1 MSFYDGTRRLGMK
14 VLVLGGV
21 AAGTKVAAKLMREDR
36 KNEVIVLNKGENI
49 SYAGC
54 GLPYYV
60 GHVIEEKEQLIV
72 NTPQKYSKLTGVT
85 VLTETEAIK
94 VDPKAKQVTAVDQ
107 KTKEE
112 KIYDYDKLVISVGAS
127 PIKPPIEGCD
137 LENVFFVRTPEDA
150 IRIRDIVDAQT
161 VKRAVVVG
169 AGYIGLE
176 IAENL
181 KLQGIRP
188 FVLDMAPHALPGFD
202 SEMAEY
208 IEGKL
213 QESGIPVVT
222 GVTVTGIEGDKK
234 VEKVITNKKAYKAD
248 MVILSAGIRPNT
260 AFLEGSGLEMFKGMI
275 LTNEQGETNLSD
287 IYAAGDC
294 AMVHNAITGK
304 PAWSPMGST
313 ANISGRLIAQNIMGA
328 KLGYRGV
335 LGTAVCKLPGMNV
348 GRTGLTEEQAAL
360 EGFHP
365 VSVITVVDDKAHYF
379 PGAGSFVIKMI
390 ADRDSL
396 RLLGVQVIG
405 AGAVD
410 KVVDIAVTGI
420 MLKGTLTD
428 LADMDLAYAP
438 PFSTAIHPFEHTL
451 NVLMNKINGKF
462 DTFTPAEYAQGAAE
476 GYKVVDACLT
486 PSIAGAPYVDLTTV
500 EGPVEGLDPKEK
512 LLLVCNKGKRAYLLQ
527 NRLKFYGYQNTKVLE
542 GGITFNEVTL

>member
-1 MSFYDGTRRLGMK
+1 MK

-21 AAGTKVAAKLMREDR
+21 AAGTKIAAKLMREDR
-36 KNEVIVLNKGENI
+36 GNEVIVLNKGKNI

-60 GHVIEEKEQLIV
+60 GHVIEDRDDLIV
-72 NTPQKYSKLTGVT
+72 NTPEKYAKLTGVT
-85 VLTETEAIK
+85 VVTGTEATK
-94 VDPKAKQVTAVDQ
+94 VDPANRKVTAKNLD
-107 KTKEE
+107 TGEE
-112 KIYDYDKLVISVGAS
+112 KEYGYDKLVISVGAS
-127 PIKPPIEGCD
+127 PVKPPIDGCD

-150 IRIRDIVDAQT
+150 IRLRDAVDSGD

-188 FVLDMAPHALPGFD
+188 FVLDMAEHALPGFD
-202 SEMAEY
+202 AEMAEY
-208 IEGKL
+208 VEGKL

-222 GVTVTGIEGDKK
+222 GVAVTGIEGDKK
-234 VEKVITNKKAYKAD
+234 VEKVLTSKKAYKAD
-248 MVILSAGIRPNT
+248 LVVLSAGIRPNT
-260 AFLEGSGLEMFKGMI
+260 AFLEGTGLEMFKGTI
-275 LTNEQGETNLSD
+275 VTNEKGETNLAD

-294 AMVHNAITGK
+294 AMVHNALTGK
-304 PAWSPMGST
+304 AAWSPMGST
-313 ANISGRLIAQNIMGA
+313 ANIAGRLIAQNMMGA
-328 KLGYRGV
+328 GRNYRGA
-335 LGTAVCKLPGMNV
+335 LGTAVCKLPGINV
-348 GRTGLTEEQAAL
+348 GRTGLTEAQAQA
-360 EGFHP
+360 EGFDP

-379 PGAGSFVIKMI
+379 PGAGTFIIKMI
-390 ADRDSL
+390 ADKASL

-420 MLKGTLTD
+420 MLKGTLPN

-451 NVLMNKINGKF
+451 NVLMNKINGNF
-462 DTFTPAEYAQGAAE
+462 ETFTPAEYAAGAAE

-486 PSIAGAPYVDLTTV
+486 PSIEGAPYVELTTV
-500 EGPVEGLDPKEK
+500 EGPVEGLDPQEK

-527 NRLKFYGYQNTKVLE
+527 NRLKFYGYRHTKVLE
-542 GGITFNEVTL
+542 GGITFSDVEA

>member
-1 MSFYDGTRRLGMK
+1 MK
-14 VLVLGGV
+14 ILVLGGV
-21 AAGTKVAAKLMREDR
+21 AAGTKIAAKLMREDR
-36 KNEVIVLNKGENI
+36 GNEVIVLNKGKNI

-60 GHVIEEKEQLIV
+60 GHVIEDKEQLIV
-72 NTPQKYSKLTGVT
+72 NTPEKYAKLTGVT

-94 VDPKAKQVTAVDQ
+94 VNPEAKQVVAIDLPSG
-107 KTKEE
+107 EE
-112 KIYDYDKLVISVGAS
+112 KTYEYDKLVISVGAS
-127 PIKPPIEGCD
+127 PVKPPIEGCD

-150 IRIRDIVDAQT
+150 IRIREAVDAGGI
-161 VKRAVVVG
+161 KRAVVVG

-188 FVLDMAPHALPGFD
+188 FVLDMADHALPGFD
-202 SEMAEY
+202 PEMAEY
-208 IEGKL
+208 VEGKL

-222 GVTVTGIEGDKK
+222 GVAVTGIEGDGK
-234 VEKVITNKKAYKAD
+234 VEKVLTSKKAYKAD
-248 MVILSAGIRPNT
+248 LVVLSAGIRPNT
-260 AFLEGSGLEMFKGMI
+260 AFLDGCGLEMFKGTI
-275 LTNEQGETNLSD
+275 LTDEKGKTNLPD

-294 AMVHNAITGK
+294 AMVHNALTGK
-304 PAWSPMGST
+304 AAWSPMGST

-328 KLGYRGV
+328 DLPYRGV
-335 LGTAVCKLPGMNV
+335 LATAVCKLPGINV
-348 GRTGLTEEQAAL
+348 GRTGLTEAQATA
-360 EGFHP
+360 EGFEP

-379 PGAGSFVIKMI
+379 PGAGTFIIKMI
-390 ADRDSL
+390 ADKESL
-396 RLLGVQVIG
+396 RLLGVQAIG

-410 KVVDIAVTGI
+410 KVIDIAVTGI

-428 LADMDLAYAP
+428 LADLDLAYAP

-462 DTFTPAEYAQGAAE
+462 ETFTPAEYAAGAAE

-486 PSIAGAPYVDLTTV
+486 PSIEGAPYVELTTV
-500 EGPVEGLDPKEK
+500 EGPVDGLDPEENI
-512 LLLVCNKGKRAYLLQ
+512 LLVCNKGKRAYLLQ
-527 NRLKFYGYQNTKVLE
+527 NRLKFYGYKNTKVLE
-542 GGITFNEVTL
+542 GGITFNDVEV

>member
-1 MSFYDGTRRLGMK
+1 MK

-21 AAGTKVAAKLMREDR
+21 AAGTKIAAKLMREDR
-36 KNEVIVLNKGENI
+36 SNEVIVLNKGKDI

-60 GHVIEEKEQLIV
+60 GHVIEEREQLIV

-85 VLTETEAIK
+85 VLTETEAVK
-94 VDPKAKQVTAVDQ
+94 VDPAAKQVTAVNVN
-107 KTKEE
+107 TGEE
-112 KIYDYDKLVISVGAS
+112 SVYGYDKLVISVGAS
-127 PIKPPIEGCD
+127 PMKPPIEGCD
-137 LENVFFVRTPEDA
+137 LENVFFIRTPDDA
-150 IRIRDIVDAQT
+150 IRLREAVDAGS

-181 KLQGIRP
+181 KLKGIRP

-202 SEMAEY
+202 AEMAEY

-222 GVTVTGIEGDKK
+222 GVAVTAIEGSGKA
-234 VEKVITNKKAYKAD
+234 EKVVTSKRAYKAD
-248 MVILSAGIRPNT
+248 LVVLSAGIRPNT
-260 AFLEGSGLEMFKGMI
+260 AFLEGSGIEMFKGTI
-275 LTNEQGETNLSD
+275 LTNEQGETNIPD

-294 AMVHNAITGK
+294 AMVHNALTGK

-313 ANISGRLIAQNIMGA
+313 ANIAGRLIARNMMGA
-328 KLGYRGV
+328 GLSYRGV
-335 LGTAVCKLPGMNV
+335 LGTAVCKLPGLHV
-348 GRTGLTEEQAAL
+348 GRTGLTEVQAAA
-360 EGFHP
+360 EGFQP

-379 PGAGSFVIKMI
+379 PGAGSFIIKMI
-390 ADRDSL
+390 ADRQSL
-396 RLLGVQVIG
+396 RLLGIQVIG

-410 KVVDIAVTGI
+410 KIVDIAVTGI
-420 MLKGTLTD
+420 MLKGTLND

-451 NVLMNKINGKF
+451 NILLNKINGQF
-462 DTFTPAEYAQGAAE
+462 ETFTPAEFAAGAAK
-476 GYKVVDACLT
+476 GYKIVDTCMV
-486 PSIAGAPYVDLTTV
+486 PSIEGAPYVELTSV
-500 EGPVEGLDPKEK
+500 EGPVDGLDPEDNI
-512 LLLVCNKGKRAYLLQ
+512 LLVCNKGKRAYLLQ
-527 NRLKFYGYQNTKVLE
+527 NRLKYYGYKNTKVLE
-542 GGITFNEVTL
+542 GGITFNQVEIQE

>member
-1 MSFYDGTRRLGMK
+1 MK
-14 VLVLGGV
+14 VVVLGGV
-21 AAGTKVAAKLMREDR
+21 AAGTKIAAKLMRENR
-36 KNEVIVLNKGENI
+36 GNEVLVLNKGKNI

-60 GHVIEEKEQLIV
+60 GHVIEDREQLIV
-72 NTPQKYSKLTGVT
+72 NTPEKYAKLTGVT
-85 VLTETEAIK
+85 VMTETEATK
-94 VDPKAKQVTAVDQ
+94 VDPEAKKVTAVNLATGQ
-107 KTKEE
+107 EQT
-112 KIYDYDKLVISVGAS
+112 YDYDKLVISVGAS

-150 IRIRDIVDAQT
+150 IRIREAVDAGN

-181 KLQGIRP
+181 KLQGVRP
-188 FVLDMAPHALPGFD
+188 FVLDMAEHALPGFD
-202 SEMAEY
+202 AEMAEY
-208 IEGKL
+208 VEGKL

-222 GVTVTGIEGDKK
+222 KVAVTGIEGDGK
-234 VEKVITNKKAYKAD
+234 VEKVLTSKKAYKAD
-248 MVILSAGIRPNT
+248 LVVLSAGIRPNT
-260 AFLEGSGLEMFKGMI
+260 SFLDGIGLEMFKGTI
-275 LTNEQGETNLSD
+275 LTNGKGETNLPD

-294 AMVHNAITGK
+294 AMVHNALTEK
-304 PAWSPMGST
+304 AAWSPMGST
-313 ANISGRLIAQNIMGA
+313 ANISGRLIAQNMMGA
-328 KLGYRGV
+328 DFGYRGV
-335 LGTAVCKLPGMNV
+335 LGTAVCKLPGLNV
-348 GRTGLTEEQAAL
+348 GRTGLTEAQAEA

-379 PGAGSFVIKMI
+379 PGAGAFVIKMI
-390 ADRDSL
+390 ADKDSL

-462 DTFTPAEYAQGAAE
+462 ETFTPAEYAAGAAE
-476 GYKVVDACLT
+476 GYKVVDACLA
-486 PSIAGAPYVDLTTV
+486 PSIEGAPYVELTTV
-500 EGPVEGLDPKEK
+500 EGPVEGLDPEEK

-527 NRLKFYGYQNTKVLE
+527 NRLKFYGYKNTKVLE
-542 GGITFNEVTL
+542 GGITFSDVEA